1 MDRTAPADRANTQLA
16 ELEARYA
23 ALRQAAR
30 SPGAEPVD
38 VLDAA
43 FTELEGAIDLLRA
56 DGAAPG
62 GPAAASAAGEQR
74 LGSGGSDSA
83 ERSLLRAAFQD
94 TPVPLFLL
102 TRDGTV
108 QRVNK
113 AAGDLIGAKPGY
125 ATGRPFTAF
134 VSLASRAAVNSQLT
148 AVARTGKQRR
158 IRCSL
163 LAAGGLVPSELIIGT
178 VGVRGEADPLMVAVR
193 DAAGR
198 PANADTAG
206 RPANAAAPRDAV
218 RQANAAAPR
227 DAVRARQAADVPA
240 HDVPAHNAAVH
251 DAAVGGDAD
260 GPGGDGTRLSAVQA
274 ITRRLD
280 LVTAVARLLLENE
293 GFSESR
299 TLQRCARLIAAELR
313 TWVIVDL
320 ERRHRMRRQF
330 VLGPDDAG
338 LAELTSAIAAVDPPP
353 GSVPCTV
360 HESGRPALI
369 AHAEDTGAL
378 GDGLD
383 GEPLLVKMDATSVLS
398 VPLADGE
405 NWYGVLT
412 LVRRA
417 ADGHFR
423 VADLALVEEL
433 GEQMA
438 LAIRVDRTFR
448 RRSDTADALHASL
461 LPRRMPEIPGLK
473 IAATYIAA
481 AEDPEVG
488 GDFYDVYQTPDGW
501 GLAVGDVCG
510 KGEEAAAVTAAA
522 RHAIRVLARRCAD
535 PAGVLAGANEIV
547 LAEEFALDGGFVT
560 ANIAHLSWL
569 DGKLR
574 MVIGSAGHPAAI
586 LLRADGRVRTMNGGG
601 LPLGLF
607 PDSSPATQELTM
619 DAGDVLF
626 LYTDGVAQARGPNNT
641 YFQDRLAD
649 ELAGLAGSTAADLV
663 ASMRQAMLA
672 FSGGNLIDD
681 VTMLAVR
688 VGRLPKGSGSAAGT
702 GAARNTSS
710 PVA

>member
-1 MDRTAPADRANTQLA
+1 
-16 ELEARYA
+16 
-23 ALRQAAR
+23 
-30 SPGAEPVD
+30 
-38 VLDAA
+38 
-43 FTELEGAIDLLRA
+43 
-56 DGAAPG
+56 
-62 GPAAASAAGEQR
+62 
-74 LGSGGSDSA
+74 
-83 ERSLLRAAFQD
+83 
-94 TPVPLFLL
+94 
-102 TRDGTV
+102 
-108 QRVNK
+108 
-113 AAGDLIGAKPGY
+113 
-125 ATGRPFTAF
+125 
-134 VSLASRAAVNSQLT
+134 
-148 AVARTGKQRR
+148 VARTGKPRA

-163 LAAGGLVPSELIIGT
+163 LAADGLVSTELIIAT
-178 VGVRGEADPLMVAVR
+178 VAVRGEADPLIVAVR
-193 DAAGR
+193 DTADPPSKPATPPAKSAGR
-198 PANADTAG
+198 PSKAAGDKAARESAARDSAARDTAA
-206 RPANAAAPRDAV
+206 RDSAARDS
-218 RQANAAAPR
+218 AAR
-227 DAVRARQAADVPA
+227 GEADE
-240 HDVPAHNAAVH
+240 
-251 DAAVGGDAD
+251 AD
-260 GPGGDGTRLSAVQA
+260 GAGSDGTRLGAVQA

-280 LVTAVARLLLENE
+280 LVTAVARLLLENQ

-299 TLQRCARLIAAELR
+299 TLQRCARLIAAEL
-313 TWVIVDL
+313 TAWVIVDL
-320 ERRHRMRRQF
+320 ERRHRVRRQF

-360 HESGRPALI
+360 HESGHPALI
-369 AHAEDTGAL
+369 AHAEDTGVL

-405 NWYGVLT
+405 NRYGVLT

-417 ADGHFR
+417 ADGHFK

-501 GLAVGDVCG
+501 GMAVGDVCG

-535 PAGVLAGANEIV
+535 PGEVLAGANEIV

-574 MVIGSAGHPAAI
+574 VVIGSAGHPAAI

-607 PDSSPATQELTM
+607 EDASPATQELTM

-672 FSGGNLIDD
+672 FSAGNLIDD

-688 VGRLPKGSGSAAGT
+688 VGRLPKGSASAAGT
-702 GAARNTSS
+702 ATARKT
-710 PVA
+710 PTPLA

>member
-1 MDRTAPADRANTQLA
+1 MDRTARPGANAQLT

-30 SPGAEPVD
+30 SPGAEPGD

-43 FTELEGAIDLLRA
+43 FTELEGAIDLLRTV
-56 DGAAPG
+56 GAAPG
-62 GPAAASAAGEQR
+62 GPAAAAAAQDQHPG
-74 LGSGGSDSA
+74 GGGSDSA
-83 ERSLLRAAFQD
+83 ERSLLRATFHLA
-94 TPVPLFLL
+94 PVPLFLL

-134 VSLASRAAVNSQLT
+134 VNLPSRAAVNSQLT
-148 AVARTGKQRR
+148 AVARTGKPRG

-163 LAAGGLVPSELIIGT
+163 LAADGLIPSELIIAT
-178 VGVRGEADPLMVAVR
+178 VAVRGEADPLIVAVR
-193 DAAGR
+193 DTADR
-198 PANADTAG
+198 P
-206 RPANAAAPRDAV
+206 PK
-218 RQANAAAPR
+218 
-227 DAVRARQAADVPA
+227 AADRPSKSA
-240 HDVPAHNAAVH
+240 RDGAAR
-251 DAAVGGDAD
+251 DEADDAD
-260 GPGGDGTRLSAVQA
+260 GPGGDGGRLGAVQA

-280 LVTAVARLLLENE
+280 LVTAVARLLLENQ

-299 TLQRCARLIAAELR
+299 TMQRCARLIAAEL
-313 TWVIVDL
+313 TAWVIVDL
-320 ERRHRMRRQF
+320 ERRHRVRRQF

-369 AHAEDTGAL
+369 AHADDTGVL

-405 NWYGVLT
+405 NRYGVLT

-417 ADGHFR
+417 ADGHFK
-423 VADLALVEEL
+423 VADLALLEEL

-501 GLAVGDVCG
+501 GMAVGDVCG

-535 PAGVLAGANEIV
+535 PGEVLAGANEIV

-574 MVIGSAGHPAAI
+574 VVIGSAGHPAAI

-607 PDSSPATQELTM
+607 EDASPATQELTM

-641 YFQDRLAD
+641 YFGDRLAD

-663 ASMRQAMLA
+663 ASMRQAMLD
-672 FSGGNLIDD
+672 FSAGNLIDD

-688 VGRLPKGSGSAAGT
+688 VGRLPKGSASAAGT
-702 GAARNTSS
+702 STARKT
-710 PVA
+710 PTPLA

>member
-1 MDRTAPADRANTQLA
+1 MDRTARPGANAQLT

-23 ALRQAAR
+23 ALRQAAG
-30 SPGAEPVD
+30 SPGAEPGD

-56 DGAAPG
+56 GGAAPS
-62 GPAAASAAGEQR
+62 GPAAAAQDQHPGA
-74 LGSGGSDSA
+74 GGSDSA
-83 ERSLLRAAFQD
+83 ERSLLRATFQD

-134 VSLASRAAVNSQLT
+134 VNLPSRAAVNSQLT
-148 AVARTGKQRR
+148 AVARTGKPRG

-163 LAAGGLVPSELIIGT
+163 LAADGLIPSELIIGT
-178 VGVRGEADPLMVAVR
+178 VAVRGEADPLIVAVR
-193 DAAGR
+193 DTADRPPKAADRPSKSAGR
-198 PANADTAG
+198 PSKAARDEAD
-206 RPANAAAPRDAV
+206 
-218 RQANAAAPR
+218 
-227 DAVRARQAADVPA
+227 
-240 HDVPAHNAAVH
+240 
-251 DAAVGGDAD
+251 DAD
-260 GPGGDGTRLSAVQA
+260 GPGGDGGRLGAVQA

-280 LVTAVARLLLENE
+280 LVTAVARLLLENQ

-299 TLQRCARLIAAELR
+299 TLQRCARLIAAEL
-313 TWVIVDL
+313 TAWVIVDL
-320 ERRHRMRRQF
+320 ERRHRVRRQF

-369 AHAEDTGAL
+369 AHAEDTGVL
-378 GDGLD
+378 GDGFD

-405 NWYGVLT
+405 NRYGVLT

-417 ADGHFR
+417 ADGHFK

-501 GLAVGDVCG
+501 GMAVGDVCG

-535 PAGVLAGANEIV
+535 PGEVLAGANEIV

-574 MVIGSAGHPAAI
+574 VVIGSAGHPAAI

-607 PDSSPATQELTM
+607 EDASPATQELTM

-626 LYTDGVAQARGPNNT
+626 FYTDGVAQARGPNNT

-688 VGRLPKGSGSAAGT
+688 VGRLPKGSGSVSGT
-702 GAARNTSS
+702 ATARKT
-710 PVA
+710 PTPLA

>member
-1 MDRTAPADRANTQLA
+1 MTDRTARPPAHTQLT

-56 DGAAPG
+56 NGAAPA
-62 GPAAASAAGEQR
+62 GPAAAAGEQHP
-74 LGSGGSDSA
+74 GGGGSDNA
-83 ERSLLRAAFQD
+83 ERSLLRAAFHLA
-94 TPVPLFLL
+94 PVPLFLL

-134 VSLASRAAVNSQLT
+134 VNLPSRAAVNSQLT
-148 AVARTGKQRR
+148 AVARTGKPRG

-163 LAAGGLVPSELIIGT
+163 LAADGLIPSELIIGT
-178 VGVRGEADPLMVAVR
+178 VAVRGEADPLIVAVR
-193 DAAGR
+193 DTADRPPKAADRPSKSAGR
-198 PANADTAG
+198 PSKAARDEAD
-206 RPANAAAPRDAV
+206 
-218 RQANAAAPR
+218 
-227 DAVRARQAADVPA
+227 
-240 HDVPAHNAAVH
+240 
-251 DAAVGGDAD
+251 DAD
-260 GPGGDGTRLSAVQA
+260 GPGGDGGRLGAVQA

-280 LVTAVARLLLENE
+280 LVTAVARLLLENQ

-299 TLQRCARLIAAELR
+299 TLQRCARLIAAEL
-313 TWVIVDL
+313 TAWVIVDL
-320 ERRHRMRRQF
+320 ERRHRLRRQF

-369 AHAEDTGAL
+369 AHAEDTGVL
-378 GDGLD
+378 GDGFD

-405 NWYGVLT
+405 NRYGVLT

-417 ADGHFR
+417 ADGHFK
-423 VADLALVEEL
+423 VADLALTEEL

-535 PAGVLAGANEIV
+535 PGEVLAGANEIV

-569 DGKLR
+569 DSKLR
-574 MVIGSAGHPAAI
+574 VVIGSAGHPAAI

-672 FSGGNLIDD
+672 FSAGNLIDD

-688 VGRLPKGSGSAAGT
+688 VGRLPKGSGSVSGT
-702 GAARNTSS
+702 ATARKT
-710 PVA
+710 PTPLA